1 MKKIL
6 ICLLLLANFCS
17 GLAFALDAHPETVV
31 GGDLLAMDLV
41 INVDQHQP
49 DGDQH
54 YDDHCSHGAAHL
66 TGIVFEQHFYF
77 IADSQNQFL
86 TLSQTPKNL
95 YITPFLRPPIS

>member
-17 GLAFALDAHPETVV
+17 GLAFALDAHSETVV
-31 GGDLLAMDLV
+31 GGDLSVIDLV
-41 INVDQHQP
+41 INTDQHQP
-49 DGDQH
+49 DDLH

-66 TGIVFEQHFYF
+66 TGIAFEQHFYF
-77 IADSQNQFL
+77 FADNQSQFL
-86 TLSQTPKNL
+86 ALSQTPKNL